1 MTQFFPIFELVDRYC
16 IAMLKFNKTQA
27 NKEELAFYESQ
38 LADYDLSTVKEDLDQ
53 LYNIHSNIW
62 ALEAELKSGKEQE
75 LSLEEIGRRAIE
87 IRDWNNKRVALKN
100 VIADKLG
107 QGHIQEIKKDHLS
120 E

>member
-62 ALEAELKSGKEQE
+62 ALEAELKSGSEGQ
-75 LSLEEIGRRAIE
+75 LSLDEIGRRAIE
-87 IRDWNNKRVALKN
+87 IRNWNNRRISIKNLVAE
-100 VIADKLG
+100 KLG
-107 QGHIQEIKKDHLS
+107 QPDIKEIKKDHLS